1 VRVMYRKLSTSSIGG
16 KEHVCSKVV
25 GFTTAVMITSSN
37 ERTIFYAH
45 PCLQKH
51 ERYDWAFVH
60 FEEEDGLGGSIENYY
75 ACKLLGLISTDDG
88 NSCEAVIQ
96 CSVQPILWAK
106 VETNMLVRFTLGTD
120 LNVSYVTVPVE
131 AIVHP
136 LCIIPDIGGDPNE
149 YVVVLPKRI
158 WSWLFGDK
166 IRE

>member
-1 VRVMYRKLSTSSIGG
+1 M
-16 KEHVCSKVV
+16 CSKIV

-51 ERYDWAFVH
+51 KRYDWAFVD
-60 FEEEDGLGGSIENYY
+60 FEEEYGLGGSVENYY
-75 ACKLLGLISTDDG
+75 ACKLLGLISTDG

-106 VETNMLVRFTLGTD
+106 VETNMLVRFTLD
-120 LNVSYVTVPVE
+120 VTVPVE

-136 LCIIPDIGGDPNE
+136 LCVIPDTGCDPNE
-149 YVVVLPKRI
+149 YFVVLPKRN
-158 WSWLFGDK
+158 WSRLFGDK
-166 IRE
+166 IRV